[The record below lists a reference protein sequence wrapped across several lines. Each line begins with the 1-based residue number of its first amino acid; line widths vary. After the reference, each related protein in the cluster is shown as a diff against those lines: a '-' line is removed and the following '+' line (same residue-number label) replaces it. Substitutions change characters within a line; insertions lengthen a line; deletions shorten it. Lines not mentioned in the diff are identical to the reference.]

1 MKKIKVTCNC
11 PFLSDMK
18 KKKKLVLWEM
28 LGSKTIG
35 QKFFYGH
42 DLDRCLLTGVRATN
56 IIVSGNK
63 QDGHL

>member
-1 MKKIKVTCNC
+1 MKKIKVTCNFS
-11 PFLSDMK
+11 FLSDM
-18 KKKKLVLWEM
+18 KKKLVLWEM

-63 QDGHL
+63 QDGHP